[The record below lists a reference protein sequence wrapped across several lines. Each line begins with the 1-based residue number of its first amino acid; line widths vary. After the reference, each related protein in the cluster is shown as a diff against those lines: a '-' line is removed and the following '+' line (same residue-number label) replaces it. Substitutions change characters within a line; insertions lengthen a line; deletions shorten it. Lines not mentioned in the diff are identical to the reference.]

1 MGRKMSRPKSF
12 GIPLLFPLCDRHFP
26 ALPQPTGLL
35 GLTKSLTGA
44 KAVGG
49 GRKITLMESAPA
61 DVLVG
66 RMLDRRY
73 HVRSRI
79 AHGGMATVYLATDTR
94 LDREVALKVMH
105 ADLARDA
112 DFVGRFIGEAK
123 SVARLS
129 HPNIVGVYDQG
140 ADGEYLYLAME
151 YVPGRTLRALL
162 RERRWLPWQ
171 EALAVIDPVLA
182 GLAAAHQAG
191 LVHRDVKPENVLI
204 TADGRV
210 KVVDFG
216 LARASAAVGNTRAGM
231 IIGSVAYIAPEQVTG
246 APSDARSDVY
256 AAGIV
261 LFEMLTGRQPFT
273 GDAPLAVAYAHVNS
287 DVPMVSALVGGI
299 PQGVDQLVRAATSRD
314 PRHRPADASAFL
326 HATRALRGMP
336 TLADSVTGA
345 WAAPAAAGQGP
356 YAGASPYAAG
366 PAGPAGLA
374 GPAGPADGLA
384 QAGAGGGSHTMV
396 VDPGYAGYGETA
408 GGYDGGP
415 GHRGSSFAGLLR
427 GGADAGGHG
436 GGTHRGAGDREP
448 FLQRWLFS
456 RRLVYVIVG
465 ALVLIGLVGGGWYL
479 TSGRYT
485 SVPAVGKLT
494 AKAATQTLR
503 AAGFHVRTGPSEISD
518 NVPKGEVIGTS
529 PSGRALPGATIELTI
544 SRGPR
549 MITVPPIPGTDS
561 VAQAMTALR
570 GAGLTVSSATKP
582 VGVPSDPQ
590 IGQVDGTTPAAGTS
604 WPDNQPVYVNVV
616 AGLALPSLVGQNI
629 GTIQAWAGQHDITIA
644 PTQVNSSQPA
654 GTIVTQSPAAN
665 TPVQPGQTV
674 SVSVSNGPPPV
685 PIPDVTGQTCQQGQ
699 QTLKQAGFQVQV
711 QQGFLGNL
719 FGDNVQ
725 SESPT
730 GQAPSGSTI
739 TLQCGRGHF

>member
-1 MGRKMSRPKSF
+1 M
-12 GIPLLFPLCDRHFP
+12 
-26 ALPQPTGLL
+26 
-35 GLTKSLTGA
+35 SLTRA
-44 KAVGG
+44 KAVDG
-49 GRKITLMESAPA
+49 GRKIALMESASA

-140 ADGEYLYLAME
+140 ADGDYLYLAME
-151 YVPGRTLRALL
+151 LVPGRTLRALM
-162 RERRWLPWQ
+162 RERGWLPWQ

-191 LVHRDVKPENVLI
+191 IVHRDVKPENVLI
-204 TADGRV
+204 TGDGRV

-246 APSDARSDVY
+246 APSDQRSDVY

-261 LFEMLTGRQPFT
+261 LFEMLTGRQPFS
-273 GDAPLAVAYAHVNS
+273 GDTPLAVAYAHVNS
-287 DVPMVSALVGGI
+287 DVPVVSSLVGGI

-314 PRHRPADASAFL
+314 PQQRPTDAGVFL
-326 HATRALRGMP
+326 GVTRALRGMP
-336 TLADSVTGA
+336 EPADSVTGA
-345 WAAPAAAGQGP
+345 WAASSGADP
-356 YAGASPYAAG
+356 YAGGHPYG
-366 PAGPAGLA
+366 GAGLA
-374 GPAGPADGLA
+374 DPAGGADGLA
-384 QAGAGGGSHTMV
+384 PAGGGSHTMV

-408 GGYDGGP
+408 AGHDGGSSGP
-415 GHRGSSFAGLLR
+415 GGRGSAFAALLR
-427 GGADAGGHG
+427 SGDEGGAHG
-436 GGTHRGAGDREP
+436 GGAHRGGGGREP

-456 RRLVYVIVG
+456 RRLVYV
-465 ALVLIGLVGGGWYL
+465 LVGGLVLLGLAGGGWWL

-485 SVPAVGKLT
+485 GVPAVSKLT
-494 AKAATQTLR
+494 AAAATRTLH
-503 AAGFHVRTGPSEISD
+503 AAGFQVRTGPSVIND
-518 NVPKGEVIGTS
+518 TVPKGEVIGTS
-529 PSGRALPGATIELTI
+529 PSGRALPGATIVLTI
-544 SRGPR
+544 SQGPR
-549 MITVPPIPGTDS
+549 MITVPPIPASDT
-561 VAQAMTALR
+561 VAQAKAALR
-570 GAGLTVSSATKP
+570 AAGLTVSSATKP
-582 VGVPSDPQ
+582 VGAASDPQ
-590 IGQVDGTTPAAGTS
+590 IGAVAGTTPAEGTS
-604 WPDNQPVYVNVV
+604 VPETEPVFVNVV
-616 AGLALPSLVGQNI
+616 AGLALPNLVGQDI
-629 GTIQAWAGQHDITIA
+629 GTIQAWAGQHNISVQ
-644 PTQVNSSQPA
+644 PTQVDSSQPQ
-654 GTIVTQSPAAN
+654 GTIVGQSPAPA

-674 SVSVSNGPPPV
+674 SVSVSNGPPMV
-685 PIPDVTGQTCQQGQ
+685 PIPDVTGQSCQDAQ
-699 QTLKQAGFQVQV
+699 QTLTQSGFQVQV
-711 QQGFLGNL
+711 QQGVFGSL

-725 SESPT
+725 NMSPT
-730 GQAPSGSTI
+730 GQAPSGTTI